1 MSFDKTIELATDEL
15 LHAAAV
21 ESLEN
26 KIMEVALERTGAIHG
41 AIFLWDKH
49 EQGLSVDFHVV
60 EGVTINLPST
70 CLHPRHDGRPN
81 GVALWVYL
89 NNKPY
94 LCNDTA
100 TDPLYAHYFLEVAS
114 IAAVPIPY
122 QHRSI
127 GVISVSSRHKDA
139 FTLEHLEALEAVA
152 HSAAKFLRRA
162 QLFRAANRESGRFL
176 LIKGLSPEW
185 LEVER
190 QLEQASPTEAPVLI
204 HGESGT
210 GKELVANAIHFNSK
224 RSSKPFTVVN
234 CAAIPDQLLESTLF
248 GHVRGAFTG
257 ASFNKIGEFAKAH
270 GGTLFLDEVGDL
282 PLALQPKVLRA
293 IEQGE
298 VQTLG
303 SNDPPRRVDV
313 RLICATS
320 RDLATMVRRGE
331 YREDLYYRISL
342 ITMELPPL
350 RSYRHN
356 LGILAQVM
364 LQQAARRH
372 NKRVHRIAPDAMAL
386 FEAHSFPGNVREL
399 KNVIEH
405 AVIMT
410 EANVLSADDLP
421 LPMRQGPA
429 PDADADADEQ
439 AAAPQ
444 EMTLP
449 ELREQWLAPLETQ
462 YLTELL
468 ERCDGN
474 VRLASKHAGINIVTM
489 YRLLKKRGLR
499 LIRQVKGAASSS
511 SS

>member
-1 MSFDKTIELATDEL
+1 MSFDKTIELATDEV

-26 KIMEVALERTGAIHG
+26 KIMEVALERTGARHG

-60 EGVTINLPST
+60 EDITINLPST
-70 CLHPRHDGRPN
+70 YLRPRRDGRPN
-81 GVALWVYL
+81 GVALWVYE
-89 NNKPY
+89 NNQPH

-100 TDPLYAHYFLEVAS
+100 TDPHYAHYFLDVAS

-127 GVISVSSRHKDA
+127 GVLSVSSRHVDA
-139 FTLEHLEALEAVA
+139 FTPKHLEALEAVA

-176 LIKGLSPEW
+176 LIKGLCPEW

-190 QLEQASPTEAPVLI
+190 QLEQASPTDAPVLI

-248 GHVRGAFTG
+248 GHMRGAFTG
-257 ASFNKIGEFAKAH
+257 ASYNKIGEFAKAH

-282 PLALQPKVLRA
+282 PLPLQPKVLRA

-320 RDLATMVRRGE
+320 RDLSAMVRRGE
-331 YREDLYYRISL
+331 YREDLFYRISL

-350 RSYRHN
+350 RGFRHN

-364 LQQAARRH
+364 LQQAAQKH
-372 NKRVHRIAPDAMAL
+372 DKLSVTRIAPDAMAL
-386 FEAHSFPGNVREL
+386 LEAHTFPGNVREL

-405 AVIMT
+405 ALIMT
-410 EANVLSADDLP
+410 EADAITVDDLP
-421 LPMRQGPA
+421 PPMRQLHG
-429 PDADADADEQ
+429 
-439 AAAPQ
+439 AAPP
-444 EMTLP
+444 ERASVPADRTLP
-449 ELREQWLAPLETQ
+449 ELREQWLAPLETR
-462 YLTELL
+462 YLTDLL
-468 ERCDGN
+468 ESCDGN
-474 VRLASKHAGINIVTM
+474 VRLAAERAGINIVTM

-499 LIRQVKGAASSS
+499 LTRQVKPA
-511 SS
+511 